1 MDIVERKTVYEF
13 TCLMCGEIIRREGKE
28 ETEEE
33 AVRHMAAHM
42 ERIGISVREEKLREQ
57 FVDGRIMKVDMYSL
71 VCPVCGE
78 RIAEVGRNRFIR
90 KAEEHMKAHGRSE
103 AVKKAREEWRKARKR
118 SKGMY
123 VWKVTKSGER
133 FEIIL
138 MKRTGRKKYEPV
150 KWYYEEDLGEIL
162 KCPICGEPATSF
174 SVPRRRQEDGT
185 SVPIGIYLQHWSKK
199 CEGGE
204 GRQHSWFFMKY
215 DPIAEELLRKWF
227 NRRGGSL

>member
-1 MDIVERKTVYEF
+1 VERKTVFEF
-13 TCLMCGEIIRREGKE
+13 VCPMCGEALRREDKE
-28 ETEEE
+28 RTEKD
-33 AVRHMAAHM
+33 AISHMAAHM
-42 ERIGISVREEKLREQ
+42 KRIGISIREEKLREQ
-57 FVDGRIMKVDMYSL
+57 FVEGRIMKVDLYSL
-71 VCPVCGE
+71 TCPICGE
-78 RIAEVGRNRFIR
+78 RIEEVGRNKFIR
-90 KAEEHMKAHGRSE
+90 KAEEHMRIHGRPE
-103 AVKKAREEWRKARKR
+103 MVEKAREEWRKTRKR

-123 VWKVTKSGER
+123 VWKVVKQHGR

-150 KWYYEEDLGEIL
+150 KWYYESDLGEIL

-174 SVPRRRQEDGT
+174 SVPRKRQEDGT

-204 GRQHSWFFMKY
+204 GREHSWFFTKY

-227 NRRGGSL
+227 TKKSSSS